1 MASRF
6 ENEIGFA
13 HGARENIGVL
23 LSNLGTP
30 DLPTPRAVRRYLRQF
45 LSDPAVIEAPAW
57 RWQPILRAFVLPFRP
72 RRVAALYRS
81 IWTPVGS
88 PLFAIS
94 RRQKS
99 ALEAALNPAA
109 TKDDAAVKVALGM
122 RYGEPSL
129 ARALAELRAQNCR
142 RLVVLPL
149 YPQYANSTTGTVFD
163 EIARALAKRRH
174 KPHLRFVASY
184 CDEPGYI
191 DALARSITNH
201 QSERGKPDLLLFSF
215 HGTPRAMLE
224 GGDPYHCLCQKTA
237 RQAAAAAGLAEGRM
251 GGRVSIALRARRMA
265 SPLRRRN
272 NRRFAAARNQKTA
285 SDLPGFRR
293 RLPRNARRNRARK
306 SQLVFARGRRIVF
319 LHSGAERRARP
330 HRFFARFGRAP
341 NSGLAR
347 SSGARKPR
355 RRARRAKIGGAQ
367 TGRGGVSGETRKD
380 SVSLRCANDS

>member
-129 ARALAELRAQNCR
+129 ARALSELRAQNCR

-149 YPQYANSTTGTVFD
+149 YPQYANSTTGTVFT

-191 DALARSITNH
+191 DALARSITDH

-237 RQAAAAAGLAEGRM
+237 RQAAAAAGLADGEWE
-251 GGRVSIALRARRMA
+251 VAFQS
-265 SPLRRRN
+265 
-272 NRRFAAARNQKTA
+272 
-285 SDLPGFRR
+285 
-293 RLPRNARRNRARK
+293 
-306 SQLVFARGRRIVF
+306 
-319 LHSGAERRARP
+319 
-330 HRFFARFGRAP
+330 RFGRAEWLRP
-341 NSGLAR
+341 YADETIAALPRRGIKKLQVICPAFAADCLETLEEIARENRNLFLRSGGESFSYIPALNDAPAHIDFLRALVERQIADWRAHLAR
-347 SSGARKPR
+347 ENRDAARAAQKLAARKL
-355 RRARRAKIGGAQ
+355 GA
-367 TGRGGVSGETRKD
+367 
-380 SVSLRCANDS
+380 AA

>member
-88 PLFAIS
+88 PLLAIS

-129 ARALAELRAQNCR
+129 ARALAALRAQNCR

-149 YPQYANSTTGTVFD
+149 YPQYANSTTGTVFT
-163 EIARALAKRRH
+163 EIARALAKRRY

-237 RQAAAAAGLAEGRM
+237 RQAAAAAGLADNEWE
-251 GGRVSIALRARRMA
+251 VAFQS
-265 SPLRRRN
+265 
-272 NRRFAAARNQKTA
+272 
-285 SDLPGFRR
+285 
-293 RLPRNARRNRARK
+293 
-306 SQLVFARGRRIVF
+306 
-319 LHSGAERRARP
+319 
-330 HRFFARFGRAP
+330 RFGRAEWLRP
-341 NSGLAR
+341 YADETIAALPRRGIKKLQVICPAFAADCLETLEEIARENRNLFLRAGGESFSYIPALNDAPAHIDFLRALVERQIADWRAHLAR
-347 SSGARKPR
+347 ENRDAARAAQKLAARKL
-355 RRARRAKIGGAQ
+355 GA
-367 TGRGGVSGETRKD
+367 
-380 SVSLRCANDS
+380 AA